1 VLPAASV
8 NSLPEAPCCNVPLAV
23 HRKLD
28 ITEHKI
34 MANWFPT
41 MNVVLACLI
50 GALLGWLVY
59 QMRYQNR
66 QLVNQPRR
74 HRWPYILGGTLVG
87 LFVIVMAPRSGWT
100 LPDWD
105 WILVGL
111 LGGTVG
117 IGELLSRYR
126 DAPIKALL
134 SPPATAYVLLN
145 AAAAVLALVL
155 GRHFEFLSDQREPIA
170 WAQVL
175 SAGLGAMVV
184 LRSSVFQI
192 RVGDGQDRQDVAV
205 GPSSFLQSLLD
216 AADRAVDRLR
226 AQERAW
232 AVASMMQN
240 VSTAKALDLL
250 PPYLSALMQNL
261 NPDEESNFDE
271 RIQKLRDGPGGAELK
286 AHRLGLIAMNYMG
299 EGVLRAAI
307 ESLPIKLRE
316 AAEETSSEAVK
327 AGQVARDTKTVTEVA
342 AAAVAKV
349 VDATQANTASPEI
362 AQAAAVAQDLA
373 AAADEAAT
381 RSVVQADKVVDSAEV
396 TEAIAVQI
404 ERGVRQQSPSALGLE
419 KAAPLL
425 NGSDDRKRL
434 PEETTKQTSEGTT
447 VVKTKAHTR

>member
-1 VLPAASV
+1 
-8 NSLPEAPCCNVPLAV
+8 
-23 HRKLD
+23 
-28 ITEHKI
+28 
-34 MANWFPT
+34 
-41 MNVVLACLI
+41 
-50 GALLGWLVY
+50 
-59 QMRYQNR
+59 
-66 QLVNQPRR
+66 
-74 HRWPYILGGTLVG
+74 
-87 LFVIVMAPRSGWT
+87 
-100 LPDWD
+100 
-105 WILVGL
+105 
-111 LGGTVG
+111 
-117 IGELLSRYR
+117 
-126 DAPIKALL
+126 
-134 SPPATAYVLLN
+134 
-145 AAAAVLALVL
+145 
-155 GRHFEFLSDQREPIA
+155 
-170 WAQVL
+170 
-175 SAGLGAMVV
+175 
-184 LRSSVFQI
+184 
-192 RVGDGQDRQDVAV
+192 
-205 GPSSFLQSLLD
+205 
-216 AADRAVDRLR
+216 
-226 AQERAW
+226 
-232 AVASMMQN
+232 
-240 VSTAKALDLL
+240 
-250 PPYLSALMQNL
+250 
-261 NPDEESNFDE
+261 
-271 RIQKLRDGPGGAELK
+271 
-286 AHRLGLIAMNYMG
+286 MNYMG